1 MYEFQFSYFTR
12 GQFIDSSPENIFP
25 LISAFENN
33 FLPSY
38 AEEISHTGV
47 KKVIRIVGINRFENV
62 SVMFTSESININMLY
77 RDSKPGKDEIIE
89 RLNFITNALSKI
101 KADIKAWRLASVV
114 SSIKRVTQEYNS
126 KMYSKFFVDGNSA
139 DYFEWNT
146 RRAKRHSLANETLNV
161 VATISRG
168 PVMNSNN
175 PSENFDAI
183 VVQLDVNTIPENSS
197 DRFNISNEV
206 VLQLI
211 DLGQENLDEILA

>member
-77 RDSKPGKDEIIE
+77 RDAKPGKDEIIE
-89 RLNFITNALSKI
+89 RLSFITNALSKI

-114 SSIKRVTQEYNS
+114 SSIERVTQEYNS